1 MSKKLSTSLQI
12 SRDEIKYLA
21 KKKNQLLI
29 SAQKWHGCVESDK
42 TDMSFDKSGNKR
54 K

>member
-1 MSKKLSTSLQI
+1 MSKKLSTSLQV
-12 SRDEIKYLA
+12 SRDEMI
-21 KKKNQLLI
+21 KKNQLLI
-29 SAQKWHGCVESDK
+29 SAQKCHGCVESDK